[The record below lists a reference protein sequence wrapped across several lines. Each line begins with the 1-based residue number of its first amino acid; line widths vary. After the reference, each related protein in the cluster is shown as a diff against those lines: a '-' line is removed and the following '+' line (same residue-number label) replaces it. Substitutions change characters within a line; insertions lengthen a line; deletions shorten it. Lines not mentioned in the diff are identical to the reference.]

1 MSISQ
6 LIPVSTSLI
15 GNTQCLTIDGR
26 ALHNVLGVRRDFST
40 WIKSRITKYGFV
52 EGQDFEVFHK
62 TGENS
67 EGGRPSQEYTLEIGM
82 GKELCMVQNNDKGRV
97 ARRYFIECE
106 RQLLAQRYTPPL
118 LDRLSTSKDPERK
131 ELAAMINAWVGVAP
145 IHYAGAR
152 AIINAHIGVKTVD
165 DMTVTQVKRA
175 IQFVQGKI
183 NEAGQTQQVLPQQ
196 ALAQS
201 NPDTLLE
208 PHFLRIRS
216 LIGEIRAEQEEIY
229 TVVRQHRADVLKGN
243 DARRSVLV
251 NMHTTLDKLF
261 YALDYSLDAAQV
273 HAKGMCRMSQI

>member
-1 MSISQ
+1 MPSYQ
-6 LIPVSTSLI
+6 LIPVSTNLI

-106 RQLLAQRYTPPL
+106 RQLLAQRYIPPL

-152 AIINAHIGVKTVD
+152 AIVNAHIGVKTVD
-165 DMTVTQVKRA
+165 DMTVTQVKQA
-175 IQFVQGKI
+175 IKFVQGKI
-183 NEAGQTQQVLPQQ
+183 NEATKGIEQQ
-196 ALAQS
+196 ALPAL
-201 NPDTLLE
+201 PDAGELLE

>member
-1 MSISQ
+1 M
-6 LIPVSTSLI
+6 STSLSFQSTQFDVI
-15 GNTQCLTIDGR
+15 DHNGQPWLKASQIAEALGYKDSKSINRIYQRNADEFNNSMTVVVNLTPSKNLINETRIFSLRGCYLIAMFARTKVAKAFRVWVLDVLDSLNNTPQ
-26 ALHNVLGVRRDFST
+26 
-40 WIKSRITKYGFV
+40 
-52 EGQDFEVFHK
+52 
-62 TGENS
+62 
-67 EGGRPSQEYTLEIGM
+67 
-82 GKELCMVQNNDKGRV
+82 
-97 ARRYFIECE
+97 
-106 RQLLAQRYTPPL
+106 PL
-118 LDRLSTSKDPERK
+118 LDRLSHKDDPERK
-131 ELAAMINAWVGVAP
+131 ELTAMINAWVGVAP

-152 AIINAHIGVKTVD
+152 AIVNAHIGVKSVD

-183 NEAGQTQQVLPQQ
+183 NEAGQTQQALPQQ
-196 ALAQS
+196 ALPLN
-201 NPDTLLE
+201 NPDALLE